1 MNGQVIKQQEQSA
14 MGIIGD
20 QAQLGRLSG
29 LVEDVV
35 QRCRAMGADEVQVS
49 ASVDAGLNVNV
60 RMGEVETIES
70 THDRGLSVSVLFGN
84 CAGSASTADLE
95 ATSIERTI
103 EQACAIARHTEPD
116 AANGLP
122 DAGLLATQFPD
133 LDLWH
138 PWDITA
144 PEAVELALR
153 IEAAGRDVDPR
164 ISNSDGADVQL
175 GGSVGVYGN
184 SLGFL
189 GQQRGTRH
197 TLSCSLLA
205 SDAAGM
211 QRDYWYDTACSAE
224 DLAAA
229 ETIGAEA
236 ARRTLARL
244 GGRSLSTRQCPVLFT
259 PAVARSL
266 IGHFIGAVSGGAL
279 YRRSSFLLDQLGEQI
294 FPSFVDIDEQPHLQ
308 RGLGST
314 AFDSEGVATRAAPLL
329 EAGVLSRYVLG
340 SYAARRLGL
349 QSTGNAG
356 GVSNLVV
363 RGGAEDFDAL
373 LRQMDRGLV
382 VTELM
387 GQGASILTGDYSRGA
402 SGFWVENGQ
411 IVHPVEEVTI
421 AANLRD
427 MYAGVIALG
436 NDIDRRSRIHVG
448 SLLTERMTVGGQ

>member
-1 MNGQVIKQQEQSA
+1 

-29 LVEDVV
+29 LIEDVV
-35 QRCRAMGADEVQVS
+35 RRCRDMGADEVQAS
-49 ASVDAGLNVNV
+49 ASVDAGLSVNV

-70 THDRGLSVSVLFGN
+70 THDRGLSVSVLFGKR
-84 CAGSASTADLE
+84 AGSASTADLE
-95 ATSIERTI
+95 AISIERTI

-116 AANGLP
+116 SANGLP
-122 DAGLLATQFPD
+122 DADLLATQFPD

-144 PEAVELALR
+144 AEAVELALR
-153 IEAAGRDVDPR
+153 VETAGREADPR
-164 ISNSDGADVQL
+164 ITNSDGADVQL

-189 GQQRGTRH
+189 GQHRGTRH
-197 TLSCSLLA
+197 ALSCALLA

-211 QRDYWYDTACSAE
+211 QRDYWYDTACSAD
-224 DLAAA
+224 DLAAP
-229 ETIGAEA
+229 ESIGEAA

-244 GGRSLSTRQCPVLFT
+244 GARSLSTRQCSVLFT
-259 PAVARSL
+259 PDVARSL
-266 IGHFIGAVSGGAL
+266 IGHFIAAVSGGAL
-279 YRRSSFLLDQLGEQI
+279 YRRASFLLDQLGEQI
-294 FPSFVDIDEQPHLQ
+294 FPAFVDIDEQPHLP

-314 AFDSEGVATRAAPLL
+314 AFDAEGVATRAAPLL
-329 EAGVLSRYVLG
+329 AGGTLSRYVLG

-349 QSTGNAG
+349 QTTGNAG
-356 GVSNLVV
+356 GVSNIMV
-363 RGGAEDFDAL
+363 RGGTDDFDAL
-373 LRQMDRGLV
+373 LRRMDRGLV

-387 GQGASILTGDYSRGA
+387 GQGASIITGDYSRGA
-402 SGFWVENGQ
+402 SGFWVEGGQ

-427 MYAGVIALG
+427 MFAGVVALG
-436 NDIDRRSRIHVG
+436 NDVDRRSRIHVG